1 MFEIYLLLFLVI
13 FCINIIPAFMPPTWM
28 ILTFFYITFDIKLVP
43 VVILGA
49 TGATLGRICLALL
62 ARYYF
67 TPILSPKGKENYKA
81 LGAFLN
87 KNRKVSIPLIISYAF
102 IPIPSNQVYMAV
114 GMSQADIKLFA
125 SAFFFGRIISYT
137 FWVAA
142 ANKFQDS
149 IVGIFTRHFAS
160 RQTILIEIGGLL
172 ALWLLSRIP
181 WKKLLEKKTNVKIT
195 TGLKDVI
202 KT

>member
-1 MFEIYLLLFLVI
+1 MLEIYLILILAV
-13 FCINIIPAFMPPTWM
+13 FCINVVPAFMPPTWM
-28 ILTFFYITFDIKLVP
+28 ILTFFYITFDLKLVP
-43 VVILGA
+43 VVLLGA
-49 TGATLGRICLALL
+49 VSATLGRICLALL

-67 TPILSPKGKENYKA
+67 TPVLSLSGKENYKA

-114 GMSQADIKLFA
+114 GMSHADIKLFA
-125 SAFFFGRIISYT
+125 ATFLFGRIISYT

-142 ANKFQDS
+142 AHKFQDS
-149 IVGIFTRHFAS
+149 IVAIFVRHFAS
-160 RQTILIEIGGLL
+160 RQTIFIEIAGLL

-181 WKKLLEKKTNVKIT
+181 WKRLLEKNSKAKSF
-195 TGLKDVI
+195 K
-202 KT
+202 